1 MNNKTV
7 TLLVFVFSLLFF
19 LVGASFFYQSRRFD
33 RIESQIGTLSSVKTN
48 FQENDKTVPEISTV
62 DNCGSV
68 CKQTIN
74 DLLSKAISTISSK
87 TKVTE
92 STKVVSKNIGTSY
105 IPMGTTY
112 STTSTDWY
120 TLDDT
125 AAYIDIASDYGTNV
139 KVSWEVS
146 LKVAHGNGQAYAR
159 LWDDTNKIAVNG
171 SELTAINN
179 PAYLLVSSG
188 NLSFWSGR
196 NLYKLQI
203 KSLNSFEVTLT
214 GGKIKITY

>member
-1 MNNKTV
+1 MDKKTIV
-7 TLLVFVFSLLFF
+7 FFIFIFLLIFF
-19 LVGASFFYQSRRFD
+19 LVGASFIYQSRRMD
-33 RIESQIGTLSSVKTN
+33 RIETQIANLFSEKEIV
-48 FQENDKTVPEISTV
+48 QED
-62 DNCGSV
+62 DNAVLESAPQDTCGSI
-68 CKQTIN
+68 CIKSIN
-74 DLLSKAISTISSK
+74 DLVSKAVSSISSK
-87 TKVTE
+87 TKTIE
-92 STKVVSKNIGTSY
+92 YPKATIKNIGTSY
-105 IPMGTTY
+105 VPMGSTY

-125 AAYIDIASDYGTNV
+125 AVYLDIASDYGSGA

-171 SELTAINN
+171 SELTTVNN

-196 NLYKLQI
+196 NLYKLQT